1 MKRILLLSDT
11 HGCIDDFILKHAQ
24 EADELWH
31 AGDIGPRTTAD
42 NLSRLKPLRA
52 VYGNIDDYAVRLQ
65 YPETLCF
72 NVDDLRIGMIH
83 IAGLPGKY
91 LPKAK
96 TMLQE
101 FRPDVLICGHSHLL
115 KIVRDPVHRH
125 LHLNPGAAG
134 VHGFHKVRTMVRF
147 IVEGGKI
154 REMDVLELPRKTA
167 ST

>member
-31 AGDIGPRTTAD
+31 AGDIGPLTTAD
-42 NLSRLKPLRA
+42 NLSRLKPLRG

-154 REMDVLELPRKTA
+154 REMDVLEIPRKTA

>member
-11 HGCIDDFILKHAQ
+11 HGCLDEFILKHAQ

-31 AGDIGPRTTAD
+31 AGDIGPVSIAD
-42 NLSRLKPLRA
+42 DLSRIKPLRA
-52 VYGNIDDYAVRLQ
+52 VYGNIDDYPVRLQ

-72 NVDDLRIGMIH
+72 NAEGLRVAMLH
-83 IAGLPGKY
+83 IAGLPRKY
-91 LPKAK
+91 LPKSKAL
-96 TMLQE
+96 LQE

-115 KIVRDPVHRH
+115 KIVRDPVQRH

-154 REMDVLELPRKTA
+154 REMDVLEMPRKAA